1 MPGGPASSGNL
12 TVFPHDVRR
21 PVCII
26 RPMLQTGIIN
36 PHVLQL
42 IARIRHT
49 NTLVIADWAFPY
61 WPEIET
67 VDISLTKGIP
77 TVLEVLELLKPNFKI
92 GRIWQAEEF
101 LATNPQETVNTFAK
115 SFGSIPLTR
124 EPHVEFKKR
133 VPRAIGL
140 IRTGDPTAY
149 GNLIL
154 ESE

>member
-12 TVFPHDVRR
+12 TTFPHDVRR

-26 RPMLQTGIIN
+26 LRMLQTGILN

-77 TVLEVLELLKPNFKI
+77 TVLDVLELLKPNFKI

-101 LATNPQETVNTFAK
+101 LATNPQETVDTFAK

-124 EPHVEFKKR
+124 EPHLEFKKR
-133 VPRAIGL
+133 VPKAIGL

>member
-1 MPGGPASSGNL
+1 
-12 TVFPHDVRR
+12 
-21 PVCII
+21 
-26 RPMLQTGIIN
+26 MLQSGILN

-67 VDISLTKGIP
+67 VDISLTHGIP
-77 TVLEVLELLKPNFKI
+77 TVLDVLDLLTPVFKI

-101 LATNPQETVNTFAK
+101 MATNPQETVNRFAK
-115 SFGSIPLTR
+115 SFGAIPLTR

-133 VPRAIGL
+133 VPKAIGL

>member
-1 MPGGPASSGNL
+1 
-12 TVFPHDVRR
+12 
-21 PVCII
+21 
-26 RPMLQTGIIN
+26 MLLSGIIN
-36 PHVLQL
+36 PGVLDL

-49 NTLVIADWAFPY
+49 NSLVNAGAAFPY

-67 VDISLTKGIP
+67 VDISLTHGIP
-77 TVLEVLELLKPNFKI
+77 TILEVLNLLTPNFKM

-101 LATNPQETVNTFAK
+101 LATNPQETVNEFAR
-115 SFGSIPLTR
+115 SFGKIPLTR

-140 IRTGDPTAY
+140 IRTGDTTAY
-149 GNLIL
+149 GNIIL